1 MNYVNICGIPH
12 TVVKRRDNFGINEYH
27 FGEIDYKSCEI
38 KIADD
43 LTAELERE
51 TLFHEMLHGIL
62 FHIGKDEL
70 SQDESLISA
79 LANAMLQSF
88 EIKQY
93 EVADVEE

>member
-12 TVVKRRDNFGINEYH
+12 TVVKRKDNFGINEYH
-27 FGEIDYKSCEI
+27 FGEIDYKTCEI

-43 LTAELERE
+43 LTPALEKE

-79 LANAMLQSF
+79 LANAMIQSF
-88 EIKQY
+88 DAKQY
-93 EVADVEE
+93 SANEKE